1 MRHPQSRSAARWK
14 FRVRRKV
21 EPPAV
26 TWEGAPPGDSRHA
39 KVGAGG
45 NLKSIA
51 KFFLRARPWQIVL
64 LFFVVPVLA
73 GIAGMERIST
83 QIRSWHDFGLAEFFF
98 LGVMAFSMFF
108 FPAWFWSMGS
118 FLDSI
123 VKPELKLKARF
134 FRFVLIYPFVY
145 LFIFFPFLFLRPAPV
160 PAAVIVPLS
169 LFGMFC
175 LLYIFYFVSKNLVL
189 AETGEPAS
197 FSEYAGLFLLFCF
210 FPIGVWVIQPRI
222 NRLYEERTSS

>member
-1 MRHPQSRSAARWK
+1 
-14 FRVRRKV
+14 
-21 EPPAV
+21 
-26 TWEGAPPGDSRHA
+26 
-39 KVGAGG
+39 
-45 NLKSIA
+45 LKAIA
-51 KFFLRARPWQIVL
+51 KFFLRARHWQIVL

-83 QIRSWHDFGLAEFFF
+83 QIRSWHDFGLAGFLF

-118 FLDSI
+118 FLGSI
-123 VKPELKLKARF
+123 VKPALKLNARF
-134 FRFVLIYPFVY
+134 FRFVLVYPFVY
-145 LFIFFPFLFLRPAPV
+145 MFIFFPFFFLRPAPV
-160 PAAVIVPLS
+160 PAAVIVPLN

-210 FPIGVWVIQPRI
+210 LPIGVWVIQPRI
-222 NRLYEERTSS
+222 NRLYEKRISS